1 MNTKPVQVID
11 QELEDA
17 AKKAYPINNLIRD
30 SAKQVMLK
38 KAFKAGANWK
48 AEQSANDVV
57 EFAKW
62 IIENYWSLDNKGMW
76 YDRTKVHAGQQ
87 YDQSLTSQQ
96 LYELWQE
103 NQKRSM
109 MS

>member
-1 MNTKPVQVID
+1 MATEQIN

-17 AKKAYPINNLIRD
+17 AKRSVGDLDDIVNVSAYNGFIE
-30 SAKQVMLK
+30 
-38 KAFKAGANWK
+38 GATWK
-48 AEQSANDVV
+48 AEQSANDAI

-62 IIENYWSLDNKGMW
+62 IIENYWLLDNKGMW

-96 LYELWQE
+96 LYELWQ
-103 NQKRSM
+103 QSKKK
-109 MS
+109 